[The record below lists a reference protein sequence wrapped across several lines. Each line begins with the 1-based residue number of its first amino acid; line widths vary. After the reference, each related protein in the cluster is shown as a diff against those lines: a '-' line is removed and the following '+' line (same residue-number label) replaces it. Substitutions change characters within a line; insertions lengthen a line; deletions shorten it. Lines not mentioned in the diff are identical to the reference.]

1 MLKFHVSYLHFF
13 CYFWHVFCNYLC
25 NKSYNLILFLFNPSV
40 IFQRI
45 QEKKIGSLYIYP
57 HDWYFWDSPPFL
69 WIQLSTNV
77 TSLKL
82 EESPLI
88 FLVLQICW
96 QWILPAFLGLKL
108 SLFCLHFKRYFYGY
122 RILDSKVFLF
132 VFSTLKMLPLSS
144 WLCCLN
150 LMSFLSLSLIL
161 SSVIIIHIGIKF
173 MFFMLQKGK
182 NI

>member
-96 QWILPAFLGLKL
+96 QWILPIFIYLMCFPSLKDNSPAVTVVQISKSNPL
-108 SLFCLHFKRYFYGY
+108 TYAVQFHSCFQLEGVFVYSGHHKRVPQ
-122 RILDSKVFLF
+122 IVD
-132 VFSTLKMLPLSS
+132 
-144 WLCCLN
+144 
-150 LMSFLSLSLIL
+150 
-161 SSVIIIHIGIKF
+161 
-173 MFFMLQKGK
+173 
-182 NI
+182 